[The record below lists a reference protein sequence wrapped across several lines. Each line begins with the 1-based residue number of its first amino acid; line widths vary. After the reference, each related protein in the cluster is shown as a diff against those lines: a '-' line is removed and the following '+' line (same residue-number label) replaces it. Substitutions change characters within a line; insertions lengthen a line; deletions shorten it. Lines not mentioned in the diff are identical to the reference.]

1 MKNLNTMKSLLIIV
15 SLSLTSIINAQYKL
29 SDPKATKETVNLYN
43 NLVKTKEKGYFV
55 GHQDDLAYGVYWK
68 YQDHRSDVK
77 DVVKDYPAVYG
88 WELGDLEL
96 GKSKNLDGVPFDK
109 MKQYIREGYE
119 RGGIITIS
127 WHSNNPMTGKNA
139 WDFSNKTIKDIV
151 PGGSKNKLFEDYLD
165 KVAAFLAD
173 LKGKNGELIPILWR
187 PFHEH
192 TGTWFWWGINSASDE
207 EYKELFRFSVDY
219 LRKTKNLHHL
229 IVGYNTSVEYATPEE
244 FLKRYPG
251 DDYVDI
257 MSFDA
262 YQRGGIEVGEKFSQQ
277 LDTLLSAMNLAA
289 KEHKKISAIGEIGY
303 NTIPDKDW
311 FTKILKPVFDKHQ
324 FSYVLFWRNAGF
336 KPGNNEVE
344 YYLPFKGHPAEK
356 DFIKF
361 YKDKKTW
368 FEKDAARMKLY
379 Q

>member
-1 MKNLNTMKSLLIIV
+1 MKTLFTVI
-15 SLSLTSIINAQYKL
+15 SLSLMSVINAQFKL
-29 SDPKATKETVNLYN
+29 SDPEVTKETVNLYN
-43 NLVKTKEKGYFV
+43 NLAKAQGKGYFV

-68 YQDHRSDVK
+68 YQSGKSDVK

-96 GKSKNLDGVPFDK
+96 GKNKNLDGVPFDK
-109 MKQYIREGYE
+109 MKHFIKEAYE

-127 WHSNNPMTGKNA
+127 WHTNNPMTGKNA
-139 WDFSNKTIKDIV
+139 WDTSSKSIKSIL
-151 PGGSKNKLFEDYLD
+151 PNGEKHKIFIDYLD
-165 KVAAFLAD
+165 KVAAFLGE
-173 LKGKNGELIPILWR
+173 LKGENGEAIPIIWR

-192 TGTWFWWGINSASDE
+192 TGTWFWWGVNSASDE
-207 EYKELFRFSVDY
+207 DFKQLFKFSADY
-219 LRKTKNLHHL
+219 LRKQKKLHNL
-229 IVGYNTSVEYATPEE
+229 IIGYNTGTEFKNVTEYLA
-244 FLKRYPG
+244 RYPG
-251 DDYVDI
+251 DDYVD
-257 MSFDA
+257 MVSFDA
-262 YQRGGIEVGEKFSQQ
+262 YQRGAKDGGKAFSDNLDSWLGILNNV
-277 LDTLLSAMNLAA
+277 A
-289 KEHKKISAIGEIGY
+289 KSHHKIPAIGELGY
-303 NTIPDKDW
+303 NQIPDSQW
-311 FTKILKPVFDKHQ
+311 FTQVLKPVFDKYQ

-368 FEKDAARMKLY
+368 FECEARKMKLY

>member
-1 MKNLNTMKSLLIIV
+1 MKTFLTIISLNLM
-15 SLSLTSIINAQYKL
+15 SIINAQYKL
-29 SDPKATKETVNLYN
+29 SDPQATKETLNLYN
-43 NLVKTKEKGYFV
+43 NLVKAQEKGYFV

-68 YQDHRSDVK
+68 YQDGKSDVK
-77 DVVKDYPAVYG
+77 DVVKDYPSVYG

-96 GKSKNLDGVPFDK
+96 GKDKNLDGVPFDK

-127 WHSNNPMTGKNA
+127 WHTNNPFTGKNA
-139 WDFSNKTIKDIV
+139 WDSSNRSIKDIL
-151 PGGSKNKLFEDYLD
+151 PGGSKNKILQDYLD
-165 KVAAFLAD
+165 KVAAFLVD
-173 LKGKNGELIPILWR
+173 LKGKNGEPIPILWR

-192 TGTWFWWGINSASDE
+192 TGTWFWWGVNSASDE
-207 EYKELFRFSVDY
+207 DYKELFRFSADY
-219 LRKTKNLHHL
+219 LRKTKNIHNL
-229 IVGYNTSVEYATPEE
+229 IVGYNTSVEFAGPEE

-251 DDYVDI
+251 DDYADI
-257 MSFDA
+257 FSFDA
-262 YQRGGIEVGEKFSQQ
+262 YQRGGKEGGDKFSQQ
-277 LDTLLSAMNLAA
+277 LNTLLSAMNLAA
-289 KEHKKISAIGEIGY
+289 KKHQKISAIGEIGY
-303 NTIPDKDW
+303 NKIPDNDW
-311 FTKILKPVFDKHQ
+311 FTKVLKPVFDKHQ

-336 KPGNNEVE
+336 KADNNEVE

-368 FEKDAARMKLY
+368 FEKEAGKMKLY